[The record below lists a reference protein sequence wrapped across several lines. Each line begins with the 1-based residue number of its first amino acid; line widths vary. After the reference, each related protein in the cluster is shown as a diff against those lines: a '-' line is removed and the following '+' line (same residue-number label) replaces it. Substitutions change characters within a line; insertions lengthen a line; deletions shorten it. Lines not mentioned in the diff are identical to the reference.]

1 MYSNQANN
9 DRAIDSHDLY
19 SIGPPDLQKNPP
31 QEEDLELT
39 MAAVDLGPKEAG
51 RSPHCTGS

>member
-19 SIGPPDLQKNPP
+19 SIGPPDLEETPP
-31 QEEDLELT
+31 Q
-39 MAAVDLGPKEAG
+39 
-51 RSPHCTGS
+51 